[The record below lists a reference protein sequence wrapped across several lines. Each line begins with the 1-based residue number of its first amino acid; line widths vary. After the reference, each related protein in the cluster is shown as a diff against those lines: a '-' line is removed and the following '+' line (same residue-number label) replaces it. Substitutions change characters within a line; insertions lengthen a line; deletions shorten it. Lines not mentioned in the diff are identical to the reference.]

1 MASEP
6 ALPGVTMDT
15 REPGS
20 FARAAR
26 PSTWRAT
33 LLVAG
38 KEIRTSFRDRQT
50 TLYTVVLPI
59 ALYPFLF
66 WCLIQGALFV
76 KGRRERTEVGIGIA
90 LASEVHA
97 AEARDR
103 TAQRSPAP
111 DADAAERSARSREL
125 RESSGALVR
134 ALESTPA
141 PKDPTLD
148 DHARAQF
155 AAVNRVRVDEL
166 RDRLGEDAA
175 REWMQRAQDEP
186 REHLDAILYVPPAA
200 AQPRPS
206 DDSVAPRAVADDG
219 SGASPRLAGLV
230 PDEERV
236 AIFYDSTRTASDLAR
251 ERVRDRL
258 PPYAKELRV
267 SRLPAGSDAA
277 ELVPFQKLAAH
288 NIAPDRE
295 QGAYLLSFLL
305 PMLLVIMTVMGAF
318 FPAVDLT
325 AGERERSTSETTLLL
340 PVPRLS
346 VHQGKILAVCAGS
359 VIATVLNLFALA
371 LSAGH
376 LIHMFSQGTR
386 VQIDVPIG
394 AFVAMAPLALLFA
407 FFVSAA
413 LTGIASLARTF
424 KEGQALLGPVQMV
437 FIVPAM
443 ASAIPGLELTPKLAC
458 IPVLNVVLAFRSL
471 ISGRSLPLEYTLTG
485 ASLFVSAL
493 IAIVVAVKLLSRE
506 SIFAPE
512 GSREAARAGA
522 RTWHSWF
529 GGARGGKA

>member
-1 MASEP
+1 MDNSEP
-6 ALPGVTMDT
+6 RT
-15 REPGS
+15 EPLG
-20 FARAAR
+20 ARPAR

-33 LLVAG
+33 LLVAA

-66 WCLIQGALFV
+66 WCLIQGSLFV

-90 LASEVHA
+90 LASDVHA
-97 AEARDR
+97 ADARDR
-103 TAQRSPAP
+103 RAAREPDPGASAEERKQLSAQ
-111 DADAAERSARSREL
+111 L
-125 RESSGALVR
+125 RERSGALVR

-141 PKDPTLD
+141 PKDTTLD
-148 DHARAQF
+148 DSAREQF

-166 RDRLGEDAA
+166 RPRLGEDAA
-175 REWMQRAQDEP
+175 REWMHRAQETP
-186 REHLDAILYVPPAA
+186 NEHLDAILYVPDAA
-200 AQPRPS
+200 
-206 DDSVAPRAVADDG
+206 VAPSARVADDG
-219 SGASPRLAGLV
+219 ATAISGLV

-251 ERVRDRL
+251 ERVEERL
-258 PPYAKELRV
+258 PPYAKELRA
-267 SRLPAGSDAA
+267 SRLPAGSDAS
-277 ELVPFQKLAAH
+277 ELVPFQKLPAH

-325 AGERERSTSETTLLL
+325 AGERERSTAETTLLL
-340 PVPRLS
+340 PVPRLA

-376 LIHMFSQGTR
+376 LIHMFAQGKR
-386 VQIDVPIG
+386 IQIDVPIG

-458 IPVLNVVLAFRSL
+458 IPVLNVVLAFRAL

-506 SIFAPE
+506 SVFAPE
-512 GSREAARAGA
+512 GSREMGKAGA
-522 RTWHSWF
+522 RAWPRWL
-529 GGARGGKA
+529 GGGRGGRA